1 MRIAR
6 LLCCAVA
13 VSAVGGCG
21 GGDGGGNGPDPDPV
35 FTSVSVTSPSPTV
48 IVGVPEQLTALA
60 KDQNGANMSGA
71 TFTFASSDQ
80 TKATVTNAGQVTGV
94 AAGTT
99 RITATGTLGGA
110 TKTGT
115 LDLTVVAPGPTAS
128 VNATAA
134 SQFEPRT
141 VAVTPGG
148 TVTWS
153 FAILHN
159 VQFTGAGAPANIP
172 DRGTG
177 SEARQFNTAGT
188 FNYNCGIHPG
198 MSGTVVVR

>member
-1 MRIAR
+1 MRVAR
-6 LLCCAVA
+6 LWCAVA
-13 VSAVGGCG
+13 GLAVGGCG
-21 GGDGGGNGPDPDPV
+21 GDGNGGGTGPTPV
-35 FTSVSVTSPSPTV
+35 FTSVAVTPTTPSV
-48 IVGVPEQLTALA
+48 IVGLTEQLTATA
-60 KDQNGANMSGA
+60 KDQNGGNLSGA

-80 TKATVTNAGQVTGV
+80 TKATVNGSGLVTGV
-94 AAGTT
+94 AAGTS
-99 RITATGTLGGA
+99 RITVTGSLGGA
-110 TKTGT
+110 TKTANV
-115 LDLTVVAPGPTAS
+115 DINVVAPGPTAAVS
-128 VNATAA
+128 ATAG

-141 VAVTPGG
+141 VAVTTGG

-188 FNYNCGIHPG
+188 YNYTCGIHSG

>member
-1 MRIAR
+1 MRVAR
-6 LLCCAVA
+6 LLWCAVA
-13 VSAVGGCG
+13 VVAAGGCG
-21 GGDGGGNGPDPDPV
+21 GGDGGNGPGPTPV
-35 FTSVSVTSPSPTV
+35 FTSVSVTPTSPSV
-48 IVGVPEQLTALA
+48 VVGLTEQLTPTA
-60 KDQNGANMSGA
+60 KDQNGGNLSGA
-71 TFTFASSDQ
+71 TFSFASSDQ
-80 TKATVTNAGQVTGV
+80 TKATVNASGLVTGV
-94 AAGTT
+94 AAGTS
-99 RITATGTLGGA
+99 RITVTGTLGGA
-110 TKTGT
+110 TKTANV
-115 LDLTVVAPGPTAS
+115 DINVVAPGPTAS
-128 VNATAA
+128 VAATAG

-188 FNYNCGIHPG
+188 FNYTCGIHPG